1 MWMERRRKMGEMVN
15 QAGREERVERGIGSA
30 IVEDSGEGEG
40 WAAVSKWI
48 GSTISMDKIDGPG
61 KKDGGPDSPEIA
73 LLNPIFE
80 LSRKVTYVHK
90 ACDGEF
96 YKKNDRFIEKELGK
110 KRNRERFSTILKIC
124 SEKIDFQ
131 LDHQDCDCKNCYALF
146 EHPLGHRDCPMIK
159 KRVSFA
165 KEVAPTGSVPT
176 EALLLEFEK
185 GLLGQLDL
193 QEFLEEQKNQKQEE
207 KVKFLEKEVAKL
219 KKALDG

>member
-96 YKKNDRFIEKELGK
+96 YKKNDRGLP
-110 KRNRERFSTILKIC
+110 KRGRPCIGETL
-124 SEKIDFQ
+124 

>member
-1 MWMERRRKMGEMVN
+1 MESAPVTKQQKRDGFV
-15 QAGREERVERGIGSA
+15 QSRGIGSA

-80 LSRKVTYVHK
+80 LSRK
-90 ACDGEF
+90 
-96 YKKNDRFIEKELGK
+96 
-110 KRNRERFSTILKIC
+110 
-124 SEKIDFQ
+124 